1 MAILAL
7 LAILIYMKITLIDI
21 ITCHMWP
28 VNLIYGFDIQKYLCD
43 LFYVFLARAFKPQN
57 QLFELVSSGC
67 GEQVAVCPGADECS
81 PWIGNATSLLRAKEL
96 RVVQKFKWLPK
107 SFISIVSQSCVAV
120 QQLCNTFLKQL
131 LKKPQLCLNHSWPAL
146 CFSPFL
152 SWRCS
157 YGCSLPVLTIFLGLW
172 LISLFRGC
180 RIIHIKITPTSGLG
194 LRGLT
199 CFWLGFIGS
208 GSFSGVSLTSLA
220 PVLIIKLK

>member
-7 LAILIYMKITLIDI
+7 LAILIYIKITLIDI

-96 RVVQKFKWLPK
+96 RVVQKFK
-107 SFISIVSQSCVAV
+107 
-120 QQLCNTFLKQL
+120 
-131 LKKPQLCLNHSWPAL
+131 
-146 CFSPFL
+146 
-152 SWRCS
+152 
-157 YGCSLPVLTIFLGLW
+157 
-172 LISLFRGC
+172 
-180 RIIHIKITPTSGLG
+180 
-194 LRGLT
+194 
-199 CFWLGFIGS
+199 
-208 GSFSGVSLTSLA
+208 
-220 PVLIIKLK
+220 